1 MVMGD
6 HTFRDRPVVSLTKV
20 FRFEAAHRL
29 PRVPEGHQCARM
41 HGHGFLLE
49 IEVEG
54 PVDPAMGWVMDF
66 ADLTAAVKPVLA
78 QLDHSMLNDVDGL
91 ENPTSENLVRWIW
104 DRLQPGLP
112 LLTRVGIAETC
123 TARCDYRGERR

>member
-1 MVMGD
+1 MED
-6 HTFRDRPVVSLTKV
+6 HTFRDQSLVSLTKV

-49 IEVEG
+49 IEVKG

-66 ADLTAAVKPVLA
+66 ADLTAAVKPVLD
-78 QLDHSMLNDVDGL
+78 QLDHSMLNDVEGL

-104 DRLQPGLP
+104 DRLQPRLS